1 MDKKKIKKIAVLG
14 GGGLALT
21 GAVALGLRLLY
32 KMVVNWLGST
42 GWAFDVGVTM
52 AMLVLMAALTVW
64 MLIYDARH
72 RPSLL

>member
-1 MDKKKIKKIAVLG
+1 MDKKKIRKIAVLG

-52 AMLVLMAALTVW
+52 AMLVLMAALTIW

>member
-1 MDKKKIKKIAVLG
+1 MDKKKIRKIAVLG

-52 AMLVLMAALTVW
+52 AILVLMAALTIW

>member
-1 MDKKKIKKIAVLG
+1 MDKKKIRKIAVLG

>member
-1 MDKKKIKKIAVLG
+1 MDKKKIKKIAALG
-14 GGGLALT
+14 GGGLALA
-21 GAVALGLRLLY
+21 GALALGLRLLY

>member
-1 MDKKKIKKIAVLG
+1 MDKKKIRKIAVLG

-42 GWAFDVGVTM
+42 GWVFDVGVTM

>member
-42 GWAFDVGVTM
+42 GWAFDVGVTV